1 MPLRQSFYMP
11 NRLRNAVCMCVSR
24 LAWKASAWLGSRAA
38 GAAGHRGVAERRGLM
53 RLNGRLAYPHSIGA
67 LALRNGDFLLLPL
80 YFWHL
85 W

>member
-38 GAAGHRGVAERRGLM
+38 GAAGHRGVAERLDQAAHVPICEAKHH
-53 RLNGRLAYPHSIGA
+53 LNVLHAGG
-67 LALRNGDFLLLPL
+67 
-80 YFWHL
+80 
-85 W
+85 